1 MRVDLLTG
9 HARCGTSGMRSH
21 AAGVSGG
28 PGVVGREAASRALI
42 DLVANL
48 AWSERQHVGE
58 AQLSRIRDEAM
69 ALLPKVELGDREAT
83 RRAMELVSAAGGRA
97 A

>member
-1 MRVDLLTG
+1 MRAKCLTR
-9 HARCGTSGMRSH
+9 HERCGTPGMPSLQRS
-21 AAGVSGG
+21 
-28 PGVVGREAASRALI
+28 VVGREAASRALI
-42 DLVANL
+42 DLVANV
-48 AWSERQHVGE
+48 AWSERQHAGE

-83 RRAMELVSAAGGRA
+83 RRAIELVTAAGVRA